1 MSQNAANV
9 VGAAV
14 HTQVEPAEKPVSF
27 VAQARLVS
35 GLTLISRILGVV
47 RESLAARFF
56 GAGIVASAFAVA
68 FTIPNLFRKLFGE
81 GALSAAFIPLY
92 AQSIKTDEP
101 ATSRHFAAAT
111 VNFLIVVLGLLTIL
125 SEIILWLIA
134 HFFDLQPD
142 RLLAAKLTAIMLP
155 YALLVCG
162 MAFLS
167 AILQVHRRFGWSAAT
182 PIALN
187 VALIIGTILGA
198 KFWDM
203 KSAAGQTKAVYFLSL
218 FVLAAGVAQILMLL
232 PSLRAVG
239 FKFQFTTGFWT
250 PAVKKMVSLS
260 FPVAIGAGVLQLSVL
275 LDRGL
280 SFFLAKSID
289 KQGNIIDGFHIF
301 GKLIAYP
308 MELGAAARLNW
319 AQYLYQFPLGVFA
332 IALATAIFPT
342 LSADALDANKE
353 RFLTG
358 LRRGIRVTLWEGLPA
373 SVGLMLVAQPA
384 VQLLFER
391 GNFTPKDTQWV
402 TLSVQLYAIGIW
414 AFSLNQILSRAFFAM
429 HDTITPLVMAFVT
442 LVVNLLVEIPLIFTP
457 LKESGMAVGTTVS
470 FIVQIVLMLWLLHRK
485 LGALGLKS
493 LTLYVAKL
501 ALATLVM
508 AALCVLIQKLPFFP
522 HDTSKSTALL
532 RLVILIATG
541 AIAYFGMC
549 FVLKV
554 NQLRPRSVEDID

>member
-1 MSQNAANV
+1 MSQSATHTPAIAAPPIEN
-9 VGAAV
+9 
-14 HTQVEPAEKPVSF
+14 QKSRSF
-27 VAQARLVS
+27 VGNARLIS

-92 AQSIKTDEP
+92 AQSIKSDDP
-101 ATSRHFAAAT
+101 AASRQFATAT
-111 VNFLIVVLGLLTIL
+111 VNFLIVVLGVLTIL

-134 HFFDLQPD
+134 HFIDLQPD
-142 RLLAAKLTAIMLP
+142 RLLAVKLTAIMLP

-182 PIALN
+182 PIVLN
-187 VALIIGTILGA
+187 VALIVGTILGA
-198 KFWDM
+198 RFWDM
-203 KSAAGQTKAVYFLSL
+203 KSPAGQTKAVYFLSL

-260 FPVAIGAGVLQLSVL
+260 LPVAIGAGVLQLSVL

-289 KQGNIIDGFHIF
+289 KQGNIIDGFQLF
-301 GKLIAYP
+301 GKWIAYP

-353 RFLTG
+353 KFLTG

-373 SVGLMLVAQPA
+373 SVGLILVAQPA

-391 GNFTPKDTQWV
+391 GNFTAADTVWV
-402 TLSVQLYAIGIW
+402 ARSVRMYAIGIW
-414 AFSLNQILSRAFFAM
+414 AFSLQQILSRAYYAM
-429 HDTITPLVMAFVT
+429 HDTRTPLVLAILT
-442 LVVNLLVEIPLIFTP
+442 LVVNLAVEVPLIFSG
-457 LKESGMAVGTTVS
+457 LGEAGMAVGTSVS
-470 FIVQIVLMLWLLHRK
+470 FSVQALVTVWLLNRR
-485 LGALGLKS
+485 LGGLRLRS
-493 LTLYVAKL
+493 LSVYILKL
-501 ALATLVM
+501 AIATAIM
-508 AALCVLIQKLPFFP
+508 AAVCILIQKAPFFP
-522 HDTSKSTALL
+522 GDTSKSTAWVRLL
-532 RLVILIATG
+532 ILMVAG
-541 AIAYFGMC
+541 AGAYFGIC
-549 FVLKV
+549 FA
-554 NQLRPRSVEDID
+554 LRIAPMREKIEDSL